1 MDNILARK
9 IQLRHNIDPCK
20 PTGSTSMQGRKNTE
34 TSWKKKLVCS
44 EKKLVSPD
52 CPLGSRSEVRGSR
65 SEVRGPRSEVRG
77 PRSEVRGPRSEVRG
91 PRFEVRG
98 PRFEVRG
105 PRSEIRGSR
114 PEVRDPRSEVR
125 GGDVVAATAIMDCQV
140 GPRLETEIRGPR
152 FEVRD
157 PRWQR
162 GGYIH
167 CQVRSRIFCDH
178 KSSQTTLQQE
188 HLSFSSS
195 STADWIY
202 QWSISECLHYI
213 ISATGAS

>member
-65 SEVRGPRSEVRG
+65 SEVRGQRPEVQGPRPEVRG

-91 PRFEVRG
+91 PR
-98 PRFEVRG
+98 
-105 PRSEIRGSR
+105 
-114 PEVRDPRSEVR
+114 SEV
-125 GGDVVAATAIMDCQV
+125 AT
-140 GPRLETEIRGPR
+140 R
-152 FEVRD
+152 
-157 PRWQR
+157 
-162 GGYIH
+162 
-167 CQVRSRIFCDH
+167 
-178 KSSQTTLQQE
+178 QQ
-188 HLSFSSS
+188 HPLSSS
-195 STADWIY
+195 
-202 QWSISECLHYI
+202 ISQFLTSNVHFVRKGRDGPSKIAIFPQFLTSNLHF
-213 ISATGAS
+213 ACKRCP